1 VPKEKFMSFSWVELA
16 FGAMVIIAQGLSF
29 WFMYWLFKKLR
40 KPKSAAPA
48 YALDTGLDGKA
59 IPVLATFTGLR
70 RVPWGAVAS
79 NSLNPM
85 FRLDGQQLFY
95 RVFRQKQRMFHD
107 ILLVDTRSAYGTF
120 NLIFEFTD
128 SPFTFIVNLGSAS
141 RVAYV
146 LSLLPSSVPLSER
159 AQAACL
165 GEPPRE
171 RGV

>member
-1 VPKEKFMSFSWVELA
+1 MSFSWVELA
-16 FGAMVIIAQGLSF
+16 FGAMVIIAQGLSL

-40 KPKSAAPA
+40 KPKPAAPA
-48 YALDTGLDGKA
+48 YAPGTGLDGEA

-70 RVPWGAVAS
+70 RVPWVAVAS

-95 RVFRQKQRMFHD
+95 RVFRQRQRVFHD
-107 ILLVDTRSAYGTF
+107 ILQVDTRSAYGTF
-120 NLIFEFTD
+120 NLIFEFID

-165 GEPPRE
+165 DRAPA
-171 RGV
+171 